1 MRCLFAGL
9 LQLPMPSTEASTT
22 VASIIPEVGSDPVA
36 AVRAGLSYAAVEQV
50 QNHLEAPD
58 ALLARALGISPRT
71 LSRRREKGTLTT
83 GESDRLVL
91 LAEIVGLAR
100 RALDDGEAAREW
112 LSAPHSM
119 LGGESPLDHMDTVA
133 GMEEVKK
140 MLYHIEYGIPA

>member
-1 MRCLFAGL
+1 
-9 LQLPMPSTEASTT
+9 MPPTDASTT

-50 QNHLEAPD
+50 QSHLEAPD
-58 ALLARALGISPRT
+58 ALLARTLGISPRT
-71 LSRRREKGTLTT
+71 LSRRREQGTLTT

-100 RALDDGEAAREW
+100 RALDGGEGAREW
-112 LSAPHSM
+112 LSTPHSM
-119 LGGESPLDHMDTVA
+119 LGGESPLGHMDTVA